1 MPQTSNLD
9 EKVLRRR
16 KAMVT
21 GMVAL
26 TIMVLLGF
34 IFGSWK
40 FLQNME
46 NYLEQ
51 ELGRRLLATVT
62 LTSQIIETADF
73 PSDIEL
79 GRLSLVSSRLQQIL
93 TDIQRQNQLQGV
105 YLVDLDFRLFASSPE
120 LFPFGERLSFVE
132 EDSLS
137 VSQASAGI
145 PEAAPMQLVAGNRFK
160 NAYSPVLSPFGD
172 VVAIVVVQA
181 SADFFDLLRVF
192 QNGLVFG
199 GIISIS
205 IAVLF
210 SLVLFWAIR
219 LLTKTHES
227 LRNSE
232 RLAAMGQMAATVAH
246 EIRNPLGIIK
256 GTADVLQSK
265 YGSKDEPDELFEF
278 IPSEVRRL
286 NRLVSDFL
294 AFARDREL
302 ERNANDLKSSVEK
315 SLLSLQDEIHKAN
328 VALEKDY
335 DDLPDVNHD
344 EDAVNQ
350 LILNFTLNAIQAM
363 NGGGKIMV
371 RLKNEPRRKGGRYVK
386 VEIEDTGFGFD
397 IKSEKIFEP
406 FYTTKTSG
414 SGLGLAICK
423 RLVEKH
429 NGWIEV
435 ESEKDKGTIVRFY
448 LPAESEKSH

>member
-1 MPQTSNLD
+1 MRQTSNLD

-46 NYLEQ
+46 DYLEE
-51 ELGRRLLATVT
+51 ELGRRLLATAT

-79 GRLSLVSSRLQQIL
+79 GRLNLISSRLKQIL

-120 LFPFGERLSFVE
+120 LFPFGERLSFIE

-145 PEAAPMQLVAGNRFK
+145 PEAARMQLVAGNRFK
-160 NAYSPVLSPFGD
+160 NAYSPVFSPFGD
-172 VVAIVVVQA
+172 VVAIIVVQA

-205 IAVLF
+205 IAALF

-219 LLTKTHES
+219 LLIKTHES

-232 RLAAMGQMAATVAH
+232 HLAAMGQMAATVAH

-265 YGSKDEPDELFEF
+265 YGSQDEPDELFEF

-302 ERNANDLKSSVEK
+302 ERNASDLKSSVER
-315 SLLSLQDEIHKAN
+315 SLVSLQDEIRKAN
-328 VALEKDY
+328 VTLEKEY
-335 DDLPDVNHD
+335 DDLPEVKHD

-363 NGGGKIMV
+363 NGAGKIMV

-386 VEIEDTGFGFD
+386 VEIEDTGCGFD
-397 IKSEKIFEP
+397 VKSEKIFEP

-435 ESEKDKGTIVRFY
+435 DSEKDKGTIVRFY
-448 LPAESEKSH
+448 LPVG

>member
-1 MPQTSNLD
+1 MSQTSNLD

-21 GMVAL
+21 GMVVL

-40 FLQNME
+40 FLRNME
-46 NYLEQ
+46 DYLEE
-51 ELGRRLLATVT
+51 ELGRRLLATAT
-62 LTSQIIETADF
+62 LTAQIIETADF

-79 GRLSLVSSRLQQIL
+79 GRLTLIASQLQQIL
-93 TDIQRQNQLQGV
+93 TDVQRQNQLQGV

-120 LFPFGERLSFVE
+120 LFPFGERLSFIE

-145 PEAAPMQLVAGNRFK
+145 PEAARMQLVAGNRFK

-199 GIISIS
+199 GILSIS

-286 NRLVSDFL
+286 NRLVTDFL
-294 AFARDREL
+294 AFAHDREL
-302 ERNANDLKSSVEK
+302 ERNATDLTSSVEK
-315 SLLSLQDEIHKAN
+315 SLISLQDEMQKAN
-328 VALEKDY
+328 VTLEKDY
-335 DDLPDVNHD
+335 DDLPEVKHD

-363 NGGGKIMV
+363 NGAGKIMV
-371 RLKNEPRRKGGRYVK
+371 RLKNEPRKKGSRYVK
-386 VEIEDTGFGFD
+386 VEIEDTGCGFD
-397 IKSEKIFEP
+397 VKGEKIFEP

-423 RLVEKH
+423 RLVERH
-429 NGWIEV
+429 NGWIEID
-435 ESEKDKGTIVRFY
+435 SEKDKGTVVRFY
-448 LPAESEKSH
+448 LPVG

>member
-1 MPQTSNLD
+1 MSQTSNLD

-16 KAMVT
+16 KAMLT
-21 GMVAL
+21 GMVVL

-40 FLQNME
+40 FLRNME
-46 NYLEQ
+46 DYLEE
-51 ELGRRLLATVT
+51 ELGRRLLATAT
-62 LTSQIIETADF
+62 LTAQIIETADF

-79 GRLSLVSSRLQQIL
+79 GRLTLIASQLQQIL
-93 TDIQRQNQLQGV
+93 TDVQRQNQLQGV

-120 LFPFGERLSFVE
+120 LFPFGERLSFIE
-132 EDSLS
+132 EDSLA

-145 PEAAPMQLVAGNRFK
+145 PEAARMQLVAGNRFK

-199 GIISIS
+199 GILSIS

-286 NRLVSDFL
+286 NRLVTDFL
-294 AFARDREL
+294 AFAHDREL
-302 ERNANDLKSSVEK
+302 ERNATDLTSSVEK
-315 SLLSLQDEIHKAN
+315 SLISLQDEMQKAN
-328 VALEKDY
+328 VTLEKDY
-335 DDLPDVNHD
+335 DDLPEVKHD

-363 NGGGKIMV
+363 NGAGKIMV
-371 RLKNEPRRKGGRYVK
+371 RLKNEPRKKGRRYVK
-386 VEIEDTGFGFD
+386 VEIEDTGCGFD
-397 IKSEKIFEP
+397 VKGEKIFEP

-423 RLVEKH
+423 RLVERH
-429 NGWIEV
+429 NGWIEID
-435 ESEKDKGTIVRFY
+435 SEKDKGTVVRFY
-448 LPAESEKSH
+448 LPVG

>member
-1 MPQTSNLD
+1 MPQNSNLD

-46 NYLEQ
+46 NYLEE
-51 ELGRRLLATVT
+51 ELGRRLLATAT

-205 IAVLF
+205 LAVLF

-219 LLTKTHES
+219 LLIKTHES

-256 GTADVLQSK
+256 GTADVIYSK

-302 ERNANDLKSSVEK
+302 ERNATDLKSSVEK
-315 SLLSLQDEIHKAN
+315 PLVSLQDEIQKAN
-328 VALEKDY
+328 VTLEKDY
-335 DDLPDVNHD
+335 DDLPEVNHD

-363 NGGGKIMV
+363 NGAGKIMV
-371 RLKNEPRRKGGRYVK
+371 RLKNEPRKKNSRYVK
-386 VEIEDTGFGFD
+386 VEIEDTGCGFD
-397 IKSEKIFEP
+397 VKSEKIFEP

-429 NGWIEV
+429 NGWIEID
-435 ESEKDKGTIVRFY
+435 SEKNKGTIIRFY

>member
-51 ELGRRLLATVT
+51 ELGRRLLATAT

-302 ERNANDLKSSVEK
+302 ERNASDLKSSVER
-315 SLLSLQDEIHKAN
+315 SLVSLQDEIRKAN
-328 VALEKDY
+328 VTLEKEY
-335 DDLPDVNHD
+335 DDLPEVKHD

-363 NGGGKIMV
+363 NGAGKIMV

-386 VEIEDTGFGFD
+386 VEIEDTGCGFD
-397 IKSEKIFEP
+397 VKSEKIFEP

-435 ESEKDKGTIVRFY
+435 DSEKDKGTIVRFY
-448 LPAESEKSH
+448 LPVG

>member
-9 EKVLRRR
+9 KKVLRRR

-51 ELGRRLLATVT
+51 ELGRRLLATAT

-132 EDSLS
+132 EDSIS

-302 ERNANDLKSSVEK
+302 ERNASDLKSSVEK
-315 SLLSLQDEIHKAN
+315 SLISLQDEIHKAN

-335 DDLPDVNHD
+335 DDLPEVKHD

-363 NGGGKIMV
+363 NGAGKIMV
-371 RLKNEPRRKGGRYVK
+371 RLKNEPRKKGGRYVK
-386 VEIEDTGFGFD
+386 VEIEDTGCGFD

>member
-46 NYLEQ
+46 DYLEE
-51 ELGRRLLATVT
+51 ELGRRLLATAT

-79 GRLSLVSSRLQQIL
+79 GRLNLISSRLQQIL
-93 TDIQRQNQLQGV
+93 TDIQGQNQLQGV

-120 LFPFGERLSFVE
+120 LFPFGERLSFIE

-199 GIISIS
+199 GIVSIS

-219 LLTKTHES
+219 LLIKTHES

-256 GTADVLQSK
+256 GTADVIYSK

-302 ERNANDLKSSVEK
+302 ERNASDLKSSVER
-315 SLLSLQDEIHKAN
+315 SLVSLQDEIRKAN
-328 VALEKDY
+328 LTLEKEY
-335 DDLPDVNHD
+335 DDLPEVKHD

-363 NGGGKIMV
+363 NGAGKIMV
-371 RLKNEPRRKGGRYVK
+371 RLKNEPRKKSSRYVK
-386 VEIEDTGFGFD
+386 VEIEDTGCGFD
-397 IKSEKIFEP
+397 VKSEKIFEP

-435 ESEKDKGTIVRFY
+435 DREKDKGTLVRFY

>member
-9 EKVLRRR
+9 EKILRRR

-51 ELGRRLLATVT
+51 ELGRRLLATAT

-210 SLVLFWAIR
+210 SLV
-219 LLTKTHES
+219 H
-227 LRNSE
+227 
-232 RLAAMGQMAATVAH
+232 
-246 EIRNPLGIIK
+246 
-256 GTADVLQSK
+256 
-265 YGSKDEPDELFEF
+265 
-278 IPSEVRRL
+278 RR
-286 NRLVSDFL
+286 
-294 AFARDREL
+294 
-302 ERNANDLKSSVEK
+302 
-315 SLLSLQDEIHKAN
+315 
-328 VALEKDY
+328 
-335 DDLPDVNHD
+335 
-344 EDAVNQ
+344 
-350 LILNFTLNAIQAM
+350 
-363 NGGGKIMV
+363 
-371 RLKNEPRRKGGRYVK
+371 
-386 VEIEDTGFGFD
+386 
-397 IKSEKIFEP
+397 
-406 FYTTKTSG
+406 
-414 SGLGLAICK
+414 
-423 RLVEKH
+423 
-429 NGWIEV
+429 
-435 ESEKDKGTIVRFY
+435 
-448 LPAESEKSH
+448 

>member
-1 MPQTSNLD
+1 MSQTSNLD

-21 GMVAL
+21 GMVVL

-40 FLQNME
+40 FLRNME
-46 NYLEQ
+46 DYLEE
-51 ELGRRLLATVT
+51 ELGRRLLATAT
-62 LTSQIIETADF
+62 LTAQIIETADF

-79 GRLSLVSSRLQQIL
+79 GRLTLIASQLQQIL
-93 TDIQRQNQLQGV
+93 TDVQRQNQLQGV

-120 LFPFGERLSFVE
+120 LFPLGERLSFIE
-132 EDSLS
+132 EDSLA

-145 PEAAPMQLVAGNRFK
+145 PEAARMQLVAGNRFK

-199 GIISIS
+199 GILSIS

-286 NRLVSDFL
+286 NRLVTDFL
-294 AFARDREL
+294 AFAHDREL
-302 ERNANDLKSSVEK
+302 ERNATDLTSSVEK
-315 SLLSLQDEIHKAN
+315 SLISLQDEMQKAN
-328 VALEKDY
+328 VTLEKDY
-335 DDLPDVNHD
+335 DDLPEVKHD

-363 NGGGKIMV
+363 NGAGKIMV
-371 RLKNEPRRKGGRYVK
+371 RLKNEPRKKGRRYVK
-386 VEIEDTGFGFD
+386 VEIEDTGCGFD
-397 IKSEKIFEP
+397 VKGEKIFEP

-423 RLVEKH
+423 RLVERH
-429 NGWIEV
+429 NGWIEID
-435 ESEKDKGTIVRFY
+435 SEKDKGTVVRFY
-448 LPAESEKSH
+448 LPVG

>member
-1 MPQTSNLD
+1 MSQTSNLD

-21 GMVAL
+21 GMVVL

-40 FLQNME
+40 FLRNME
-46 NYLEQ
+46 DYLEE
-51 ELGRRLLATVT
+51 ELGRRLLATAT
-62 LTSQIIETADF
+62 LTAQIIETADF

-79 GRLSLVSSRLQQIL
+79 GRLTLIASQLQQIL
-93 TDIQRQNQLQGV
+93 TDVQRQNQLQGV

-120 LFPFGERLSFVE
+120 LFPFGERLSFIE
-132 EDSLS
+132 EDSLA

-145 PEAAPMQLVAGNRFK
+145 PEAARMQLVAGNRFK

-199 GIISIS
+199 GILSIS

-286 NRLVSDFL
+286 NRLVTDFL
-294 AFARDREL
+294 AFAHDREL
-302 ERNANDLKSSVEK
+302 ERNATDLTSSVEK
-315 SLLSLQDEIHKAN
+315 SLISLQDEMQKAN
-328 VALEKDY
+328 VTLEKDY
-335 DDLPDVNHD
+335 DDLPEVKHD

-363 NGGGKIMV
+363 NGAGKIMV
-371 RLKNEPRRKGGRYVK
+371 RLKNEPRKKGRRYVK
-386 VEIEDTGFGFD
+386 VEIEDTGCGFD
-397 IKSEKIFEP
+397 VKGEKIFEP

-423 RLVEKH
+423 RLVERH
-429 NGWIEV
+429 NGWV
-435 ESEKDKGTIVRFY
+435 EIDSEKDKGTVVRFY
-448 LPAESEKSH
+448 LPVG